1 MRIVFYFV
9 TGREKHALREA
20 QRATIL
26 AHKDAVKA
34 AQEARKLAKGG
45 IGAQPWMLFQD
56 GWRRCNCTKS
66 SQKSSR

>member
-1 MRIVFYFV
+1 MRISFYFA
-9 TGREKHALREA
+9 TGREKCALREA
-20 QRATIL
+20 QRASVL

-56 GWRRCNCTKS
+56 GWRRCNCTNNSEKS
-66 SQKSSR
+66 AI